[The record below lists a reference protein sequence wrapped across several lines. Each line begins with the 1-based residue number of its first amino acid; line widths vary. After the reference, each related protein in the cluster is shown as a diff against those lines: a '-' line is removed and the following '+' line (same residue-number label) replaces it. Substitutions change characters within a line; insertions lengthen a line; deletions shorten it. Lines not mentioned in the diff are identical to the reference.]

1 MNKEYEY
8 SFKVTSIDKYIEYC
22 KKNNYKLEEEYNQT
36 RTLYKN
42 NGKIMARITKNDY
55 KTNSIEILNFKDNN
69 ENNNTLKV
77 CRESKDL
84 IITNDNKEF
93 VESLINILDLKED
106 KVLKRKRYVYTKNN
120 VKFEIDNYTSPKMN
134 VIGIEGLKEE
144 VDKVYNEL
152 ENLIKDTKE
161 E

>member
-144 VDKVYNEL
+144 VDKVYSEL

>member
-8 SFKVTSIDKYIEYC
+8 SFKVTSIDNYLEYC
-22 KKNNYKLEEEYNQT
+22 KNNDYKLEEEYNQT

-42 NGKIMARITKNDY
+42 NSKIMARITKNEY
-55 KTNSIEILNFKDNN
+55 EKNSIEILNFKDNN
-69 ENNNTLKV
+69 ENNETLKV

-120 VKFEIDNYTSPKMN
+120 VKFEIDKYTSPKMN
-134 VIGIEGLKEE
+134 VIGIEGLKKE
-144 VDKVYNEL
+144 VDKVYKEL
-152 ENLIKDTKE
+152 DKIIKNTKVK
-161 E
+161 

>member
-22 KKNNYKLEEEYNQT
+22 QKNNYKLEEEYNQT